1 MEITIIRD
9 WQEPYARLGNG
20 RDDLSSCYAPYYLN
34 LLSAYLNLEPIMISL
49 SEVGE
54 IIGLLPLFVRNGPA
68 GKVANSLPFFGSY
81 GGCLVDPLL
90 EKESRRGLKKRLIAG
105 LLNWAREENISLV
118 TVINHPFEEDSDLY
132 ISEIRPDFQDER
144 IGQVLPLPQ
153 IKDSDEAVERLM
165 LKAHQKTRN
174 MIRKGLRSTEVRVEN
189 NIEAFRFLHE
199 VHRDNME
206 ALGGHS
212 KEWRFFQLVEER
224 LVPEKEYML
233 YVGYVEDRHAAAS
246 LTLRYGGFIDYF
258 TPAVRREFRSTQ
270 ALSAVIIRAMQ
281 DASVS
286 GYQWWN
292 WGGTWLDQKNL
303 YRFKARWGG
312 QDRRYLY
319 HIKVL
324 EDQRGFIEMGKD
336 ELLRSYPFFYTIPFS
351 ALGAG

>member
-1 MEITIIRD
+1 MEITIIQD

-105 LLNWAREENISLV
+105 LLNWAVEENISLV
-118 TVINHPFEEDSDLY
+118 TVINHPLEEDSDLY
-132 ISEIRPDFQDER
+132 SSILRPDLQDER

-153 IKDSDEAVERLM
+153 TNDHKEALTLLLRGY
-165 LKAHQKTRN
+165 KKGRN
-174 MIRKGLRSTEVRVEN
+174 IVRKGLRLAEVRVDN
-189 NIEAFRFLHE
+189 SIEAFRFLYE
-199 VHRDNME
+199 VHRENME
-206 ALGGHS
+206 AQGGLS
-212 KEWRFFQLVEER
+212 KEWAFFETVQRRLEPER
-224 LVPEKEYML
+224 EYML
-233 YVGYVEDRHAAAS
+233 YIGYVDHKPVAAC

-258 TPAVRREFRSTQ
+258 TPVIRREFRSTQ

-292 WGGTWLDQKNL
+292 WGGSWLDQKNL

-312 QDRRYLY
+312 QDRRYIY

-324 EDQRGFIEMGKD
+324 EDKRDFIEMGKD